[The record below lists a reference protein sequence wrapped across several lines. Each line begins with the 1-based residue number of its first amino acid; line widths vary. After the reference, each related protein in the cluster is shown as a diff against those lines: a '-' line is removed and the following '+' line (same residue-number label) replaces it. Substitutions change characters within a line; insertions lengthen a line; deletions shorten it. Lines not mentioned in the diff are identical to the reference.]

1 MLDKIEG
8 FVNEPLP
15 RKFLFFDEMITP
27 SLVQVAY
34 WLGLVCV
41 VWMGLDKLFHGGFFG
56 IFEAIIFV
64 LFASIALRVIAEVV
78 MLFFKLNETM
88 EIVAKNTTPAPEVV
102 APATKTVRKT
112 RKKASKKVTKKT
124 GGE

>member
-1 MLDKIEG
+1 MLEKVEG

-27 SLVQVAY
+27 SLVQAAY

-41 VWMGLDKLFHGGFFG
+41 IWIGLEKLFHGGFFG
-56 IFEAIIFV
+56 IFEAVIFV
-64 LFASIALRVIAEVV
+64 LFSSIALRVIAEMV
-78 MLFFKLNETM
+78 MLFFKMNATM
-88 EIVAKNTTPAPEVV
+88 EVVAKNTTPAPVSA
-102 APATKTVRKT
+102 APTPKPVRKT
-112 RKKASKKVTKKT
+112 RKKVSKKVTKKT

>member
-41 VWMGLDKLFHGGFFG
+41 VWMGLDKLFHGGFWG
-56 IFEAIIFV
+56 IFEAVIFV

-88 EIVAKNTTPAPEVV
+88 EVVAKNTTPVPETATPAAAPI
-102 APATKTVRKT
+102 RKT
-112 RKKASKKVTKKT
+112 RKKVGKKAIKKT
-124 GGE
+124 AGE